1 MLVCVLGCRISKE
14 LVNDLFLLRHWDGW
28 MDGWMDVPNYTVD
41 IVVGAM
47 SQIVKDSCIVSRE
60 RDDREKMREKR
71 KDKRTNSTA
80 KA

>member
-1 MLVCVLGCRISKE
+1 
-14 LVNDLFLLRHWDGW
+14 